1 MPRDNQLMSNAGC
14 QPTRRQFLEGA
25 GLLAAVAMMGQSGL
39 GQAETQT
46 AIPWYRRTYRWG
58 QTNITEAD
66 IGRYDIAW
74 WRQYWKRTA
83 TQGVII
89 NAGGIFAYY
98 PSKFPLHRRAQGL
111 GDRDLYGELAA
122 AAHADGLVVLA
133 RMDSSKA
140 HADFYR
146 AHPDWF
152 ARESGGRPYR
162 SGELYVAC
170 INGPYYE
177 QYLPD
182 VLREIIERSHPEGF
196 ADNSWSGL
204 DRGSICYCDN
214 CAKRFGQSLPK
225 AHDWDDP
232 VYRKW
237 IEWSYQRRVE
247 IWDFFNRVTRE
258 TGGADRLWV
267 GMNSGSVSGQSR
279 SFREVREICSRSKI
293 VLLDHQ
299 SRSDLGGFADN
310 AITGKLI
317 HGALG
322 WDKLVPESMPM
333 YQAGRPTFRLSAKP
347 APEARMWMFCGFA
360 GGIQPWWHHISA
372 YHEDRRA
379 YHTAEPVMK
388 WHQENQKYL
397 VDREPVATIGVV
409 WSQRNTDYFGRD
421 NPEELGDQP
430 WRGFTQALVRARIPF
445 VPVNADDIAR
455 EAPKLAAL
463 ILPNIGAM
471 SDFHVA
477 AIRKFVESGGG
488 IVATGQTSFYDQWGD
503 PRADF
508 ALADLFGVAGGKPD
522 RATANA
528 ARHTYLRIKVEHRAK
543 VEGPHV
549 SGEPV
554 DDSPRHPALAGF
566 DETDILPFGGTLRP
580 LKVKSNATALLTF
593 VPSFP
598 AFPPETA
605 WMRTPSTDIPGLI
618 VNEGGR
624 GRVAFLPAD
633 IDRRFAIDN
642 LPDHG
647 NLLANLVRWAA
658 KGDLPLEV
666 RGHGLVDCEL
676 YRQPGRMIL
685 HVVNLT
691 SAGTWRAPVD
701 ELIAIGPLRL
711 RVRLAD
717 DVRPKTKKM
726 LVAQRSEGAKIED
739 GWAVFELGSVLD
751 HEVVVI
757 E

>member
-1 MPRDNQLMSNAGC
+1 MSDAGH
-14 QPTRRQFLEGA
+14 QPTRRQFLGSI
-25 GLLAAVAMMGQSGL
+25 GLVAAAAITASGQS
-39 GQAETQT
+39 ETQPGV
-46 AIPWYRRTYRWG
+46 PWYRRTYRWG

-66 IGRYDIAW
+66 IARYDIAW
-74 WRQYWKRTA
+74 WREYWKRTA

-98 PSKFPLHRRAQGL
+98 PSRFPLHHRAAGL

-122 AAHADGLVVLA
+122 AAHADGLTVLA

-140 HADFYR
+140 HEDFYR

-152 ARESGGRPYR
+152 AQDTGGRPYR

-170 INGPYYE
+170 LNGPYYE
-177 QYLPD
+177 NYLPD
-182 VLREIIERSHPEGF
+182 VLREIIERSHPQGF

-204 DRGSICYCDN
+204 DRESICYCKN
-214 CAKRFGQSLPK
+214 CSERFGQPLPRTQN
-225 AHDWDDP
+225 WDDP

-237 IEWSYQRRVE
+237 IQWSYQRRLQV
-247 IWDFFNRVTRE
+247 WDLFNHVTRE
-258 TGGADRLWV
+258 AGGGDCLWL
-267 GMNSGSVSGQSR
+267 GMNSGSVTGQSR
-279 SFREVREICSRSKI
+279 SFRDVREICGRSQI

-299 SRSDLGGFADN
+299 ARSDLGGFADN
-310 AITGKLI
+310 AITGKLF
-317 HGALG
+317 HGVLG

-347 APEARMWMFCGFA
+347 APEARMWMLSGFA

-379 YHTAEPVMK
+379 YHTAEPAMQ
-388 WHQENQKYL
+388 WHRENQKYL
-397 VDREPVATIGVV
+397 VDREPVATIGVI

-421 NPEELGDQP
+421 NAEELADQP
-430 WRGFTQALVRARIPF
+430 WRGYTAALVRARIPF
-445 VPVNADDIAR
+445 VPVHLDDIAR

-463 ILPNIGAM
+463 VLPNIGAM
-471 SDFHVA
+471 SDSQA
-477 AIRKFVESGGG
+477 AAVRKFVQSGGG
-488 IVATGQTSFYDQWGD
+488 LVATGQTSLYDAWGE
-503 PRADF
+503 PRSEF
-508 ALADLFGVAGGKPD
+508 ALAELFGASGGKPS
-522 RATANA
+522 RALENA
-528 ARHTYLRIKVEHRAK
+528 ARHTYLRMNVERRGS
-543 VEGPHV
+543 VDGPHV
-549 SGEPV
+549 AREPS
-554 DDSPRHPALAGF
+554 DAAPRHPALAGF

-580 LKVKSNATALLTF
+580 MKVDSKATVLLTF

-598 AFPPETA
+598 AFPPETS
-605 WMRTPSTDIPGLI
+605 WMRTPKTDLPGLI
-618 VNEGGR
+618 VNEAAR

-647 NLLANLVRWAA
+647 ELLANLVRWAA
-658 KGDLPLEV
+658 NGSLPLDV

-676 YRQPGRMIL
+676 YRQPDRMIL

-701 ELIAIGPLRL
+701 ELIPIGPLQI
-711 RVRLAD
+711 RVRLDGNAH
-717 DVRPKTKKM
+717 PKTSKIKR
-726 LVAQRSEGAKIED
+726 LVASTGEVAKVED
-739 GWAVFELGSVLD
+739 GWVSFELRSITD
-751 HEVVVI
+751 HELVLI